1 MNIALLTPDFTVR
14 RLSPED
20 ADMIL
25 ALASGNKLFYE
36 YHPPF
41 ASRESILED
50 MNSLPPGKELKD
62 KYYIGFFDGGNLVAI
77 MDLILSYPGEQTAY
91 IGLFMVEQDYQGKG
105 VGSKIIQDC
114 ADHLATIGYEKIRL
128 AIDKGNPQSE
138 AFWTKNRFV
147 KTGEE
152 YPNDFSAY
160 LPMERKLLP
169 GK

>member
-14 RLSPED
+14 RLVPED
-20 ADMIL
+20 ADIIL
-25 ALASGNKLFYE
+25 ALTSGNELYYK

-41 ASRESILED
+41 ASEESILED
-50 MNSLPPGKELKD
+50 MNLLPPGKELKD
-62 KYYIGFFDGGNLVAI
+62 KYYIGFFDGAGFVAV
-77 MDLILSYPGEQTAY
+77 MDLILDYPGEKTAY
-91 IGLFMVEQDYQGKG
+91 IGFFMMEREYQGKG
-105 VGSKIIQDC
+105 VGSKIIQEC
-114 ADHLATIGYEKIRL
+114 AGYLADIGYEKIRL

-160 LPMERKLLP
+160 LPMERNVLSDK
-169 GK
+169 

>member
-1 MNIALLTPDFTVR
+1 
-14 RLSPED
+14 
-20 ADMIL
+20 MIL

-41 ASRESILED
+41 VSRESILED

-62 KYYIGFFDGGNLVAI
+62 MYYIGFFDGGNLVAI
-77 MDLILSYPGEQTAY
+77 MDLILGYPGEKTAY
-91 IGLFMVEQDYQGKG
+91 IGLFMVGQDYQGKG

-114 ADHLATIGYEKIRL
+114 ADYLADIGYEKIRL
-128 AIDKGNPQSE
+128 AIDRGNPQSE
-138 AFWTKNRFV
+138 AFWTKNHFV

-160 LPMERKLLP
+160 LPMERNVLP
-169 GK
+169 DK